1 MQIAKITEAVT
12 KSPFQPFEVITS
24 SGDRFTIRHPEMVR
38 VAKGAL
44 YVYQDADQPHEGE
57 MWSDPAVLPY
67 MHITALVPVPEQAA

>member
-12 KSPFQPFEVITS
+12 KSPFQPFEVVTS

-44 YVYQDADQPHEGE
+44 YVYQDAEKPEEGE
-57 MWSDPAVLPY
+57 MWSDPSVLSY